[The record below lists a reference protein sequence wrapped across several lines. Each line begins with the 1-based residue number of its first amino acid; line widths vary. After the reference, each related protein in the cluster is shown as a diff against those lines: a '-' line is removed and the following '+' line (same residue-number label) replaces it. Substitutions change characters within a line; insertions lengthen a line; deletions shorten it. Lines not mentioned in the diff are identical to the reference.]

1 MMMNT
6 MIMDSSALPEQ
17 VIADVIESA
26 FDSAGQRCSAL
37 RVLYLQEDIAD
48 RTLAMLTG
56 AMKELQIGDPGSLA
70 TDIGPVID
78 GQAREMLDRHIRY
91 LEHHGRLIHRCAL
104 PDHTQSGTYFPPHVF
119 EIDSIKLLQRE
130 VFGPILHVIRYASH
144 DLDKVISDIN
154 DTGYGL
160 TFGVHS
166 RIEETIDYI
175 TGRVR
180 AGNIYINRNIIGAV
194 VGVQPF
200 GGEALSGTGPKAG
213 GPNYLHRFCTERTLS
228 DNIVAVGGNA
238 DLLAL
243 ND

>member
-1 MMMNT
+1 
-6 MIMDSSALPEQ
+6 
-17 VIADVIESA
+17 
-26 FDSAGQRCSAL
+26 
-37 RVLYLQEDIAD
+37 
-48 RTLAMLTG
+48 
-56 AMKELQIGDPGSLA
+56 
-70 TDIGPVID
+70 VID
-78 GQAREMLDRHIRY
+78 GQAREMLDRHIHY
-91 LEHHGRLIHRCAL
+91 LENHGRLIHRCAL
-104 PDHTQSGTYFPPHVF
+104 PEHTQSGTYFSPHVF

-130 VFGPILHVIRYASH
+130 VFGPILHVIRYASR

-175 TGRVR
+175 TGRIR